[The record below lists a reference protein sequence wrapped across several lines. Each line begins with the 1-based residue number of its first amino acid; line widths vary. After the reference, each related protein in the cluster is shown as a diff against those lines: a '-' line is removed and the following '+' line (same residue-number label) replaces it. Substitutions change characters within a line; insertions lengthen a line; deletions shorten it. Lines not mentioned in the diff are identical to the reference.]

1 MLYSYQ
7 NQYPKP
13 IPFRIKLSDG
23 RTRTDPST
31 FTEEEI
37 ADAGFVA
44 VADKPTITDTQVLSW
59 NGELLEWNVRDKT
72 EEELWQEY
80 IATVPET
87 VTMRQ
92 ARLALQ
98 QQGLLVTVDA
108 TIATIEGSEGDAARI
123 EWEYAS
129 EVNRNSPLVQSL
141 VVGLAWTEQQ
151 LLDLFLLANTL

>member
-23 RTRTDPST
+23 RTRTDPTT

-44 VADKPTITDTQVLSW
+44 VVDKPTITNTQVLSW
-59 NGELLEWNVRDKT
+59 NNVLLEWDIRDKT

-80 IATVPET
+80 VDSTPKTVS
-87 VTMRQ
+87 MRQ
-92 ARLALQ
+92 ARLALLQ
-98 QQGLLVTVDA
+98 QELLATVDA
-108 TIATIEGSEGDAARI
+108 TIAAMEGLEGDAARI

-129 EVNRNSPLVQSL
+129 EVDRNSPLVQGL
-141 VVGLAWTEQQ
+141 VSGLGWTEQQ
-151 LLDLFLLANTL
+151 LLELFQSAYSL